1 MVSTTRTF
9 NASRRLTTLPNE
21 ITALTMQH
29 LPPPDLASLCRTSH
43 SLRNIAMPMLY
54 RAISLTTGSQFELF
68 LRSIQCFSDDAI
80 LYAAHQFSLKKV
92 REPDAEPS
100 SAFYNAG
107 TFNALLCRLTLLKV
121 LKLVTVVIDFTELFQ
136 HGQFEQLTRLE
147 CMVTP
152 RSAAPLTSFLKR
164 HKTLTFL
171 SLDAPRGLELSG
183 PIILPN
189 LTHFYGSSALLP
201 AFDFRDVSL
210 TMLGIMMKF
219 DSFNEPEPFDLN
231 GISNAINL
239 QVFDAILPDEGEM
252 LSRIATHLPHVERL
266 AFSQSSRFAPRISLA
281 DALDIETNLLK
292 FDALRILNLGGMGGD
307 HSDDRDTVVR
317 WGAACT
323 SLHWITLNRQ
333 KWYRQKKGWVT
344 SIR

>member
-1 MVSTTRTF
+1 MTF
-9 NASRRLTTLPNE
+9 
-21 ITALTMQH
+21 
-29 LPPPDLASLCRTSH
+29 
-43 SLRNIAMPMLY
+43 
-54 RAISLTTGSQFELF
+54 
-68 LRSIQCFSDDAI
+68 
-80 LYAAHQFSLKKV
+80 
-92 REPDAEPS
+92 
-100 SAFYNAG
+100 
-107 TFNALLCRLTLLKV
+107 LKV
-121 LKLVTVVIDFTELFQ
+121 LKLVTVVIDFTELLR
-136 HGQFEQLTRLE
+136 HGQFEQLSRFD
-147 CMVTP
+147 CMVTA
-152 RSAAPLTSFLKR
+152 RSAGLLTTFLNR

-219 DSFNEPEPFDLN
+219 ESFDEPEPFELT
-231 GISNAINL
+231 GIPNAINL
-239 QVFDAILPDEGEM
+239 QVFDAIHPNEGEM

-281 DALDIETNLLK
+281 DTLDIETNLLK

-317 WGAACT
+317 WGAACE
-323 SLHWITLNRQ
+323 SLQWITLSKSIVLSLHILRVSLTNFPLGSSDRQ
-333 KWYRQKKGWVT
+333 QWYRRKRGWAISV
-344 SIR
+344 R